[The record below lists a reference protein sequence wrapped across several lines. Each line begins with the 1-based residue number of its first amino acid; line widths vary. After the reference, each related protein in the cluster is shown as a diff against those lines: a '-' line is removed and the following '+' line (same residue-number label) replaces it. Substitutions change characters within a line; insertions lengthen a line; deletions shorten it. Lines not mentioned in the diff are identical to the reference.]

1 MEGLGQRLRR
11 RALELGLSDAEV
23 ARRAGL
29 TTTRYGHYVSDY
41 REPDLVTFSRICGV
55 LGMTPNDILAFVPEP
70 DGLEASRAVVVRSA
84 AVMDAATLETAAKVM
99 QALAAASGE
108 PSDKKS

>member
-11 RALELGLSDAEV
+11 RARELGLSDAEI

-41 REPDLVTFSRICGV
+41 REPDLVTFGRICGV
-55 LGMTPNDILAFVPEP
+55 LGITPNHLLAFEAEP
-70 DGLEASRAVVVRSA
+70 DGMEAARALVVHSA

-99 QALAAASGE
+99 QALAISSLRVE
-108 PSDKKS
+108 PD